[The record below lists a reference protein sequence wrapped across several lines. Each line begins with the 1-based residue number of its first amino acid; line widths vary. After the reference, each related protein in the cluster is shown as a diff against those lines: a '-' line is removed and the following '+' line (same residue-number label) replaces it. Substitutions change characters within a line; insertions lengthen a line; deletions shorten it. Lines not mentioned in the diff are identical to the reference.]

1 MVPGSDGARLLEE
14 WVVDLLMESLGELF
28 SELLSE
34 LPCLVL
40 SELLSELLFGLL
52 SELLS
57 EQFSDRLAE
66 LPSEPLADRLLL
78 AVVLGIGGQRGCSAW
93 QNPARPAGA
102 LDRLK
107 AWDRGDRLSSCAGTR
122 CFADH

>member
-1 MVPGSDGARLLEE
+1 MVPGSDGARLVDEL
-14 WVVDLLMESLGELF
+14 VVDLLMESLGELF

-40 SELLSELLFGLL
+40 SELLFGLL

-66 LPSEPLADRLLL
+66 RPSEPLADRLLL

-102 LDRLK
+102 LGRLK
-107 AWDRGDRLSSCAGTR
+107 AWDRGVRLSSCAGTR